1 MTETVEWYAWA
12 MFTGLETNA
21 WWLMMCVFTFTC
33 ITFIITNIMIRD
45 DIHAIKKYFNIKTK
59 DEYKESW
66 IDRIRDM
73 IGV

>member
-1 MTETVEWYAWA
+1 MTNTWEWIAWEI
-12 MFTGLETNA
+12 FTDSENNA

-45 DIHAIKKYFNIKTK
+45 DIHAIKKYFNIKAD

-66 IDRIRDM
+66 LDKIRDM
-73 IGV
+73 IGI